1 LILLQSK
8 RRPALRRTSRIR
20 RPRRAPHFYTVSEW
34 NSAQASKEETMI
46 SDIESRVSRKLMLR
60 IIPFVMLLYFVS
72 FLDRVS
78 FWST

>member
-1 LILLQSK
+1 
-8 RRPALRRTSRIR
+8 
-20 RPRRAPHFYTVSEW
+20 
-34 NSAQASKEETMI
+34 MI